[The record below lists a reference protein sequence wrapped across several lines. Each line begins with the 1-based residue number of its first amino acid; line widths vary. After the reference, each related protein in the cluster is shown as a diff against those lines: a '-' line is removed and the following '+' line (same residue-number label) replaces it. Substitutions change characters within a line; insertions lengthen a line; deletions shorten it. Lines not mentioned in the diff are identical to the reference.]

1 MFKHFSFF
9 LTKIS
14 KKFKSGIVS
23 ASGRNFL
30 GRVCVQHQGGLCK
43 NNYIKIDRFRYINKY
58 GLILRVLNHF
68 FFSGFIGLIVYSN
81 GLVNFILLSEGIKK
95 GYNIFSGRQKNKV
108 FVGST
113 QKLLNIKLFDSIN
126 SIENFPFSGAK
137 LARAAG
143 VFSNIFSKENEKS
156 VLKLSSG

>member
-1 MFKHFSFF
+1 M
-9 LTKIS
+9 
-14 KKFKSGIVS
+14 
-23 ASGRNFL
+23 
-30 GRVCVQHQGGLCK
+30 
-43 NNYIKIDRFRYINKY
+43 
-58 GLILRVLNHF
+58 
-68 FFSGFIGLIVYSN
+68 
-81 GLVNFILLSEGIKK
+81 KK
-95 GYNIFSGRQKNKV
+95 GFNIFSGRQQNKV

-156 VLKLSSG
+156 VLKLSSGWQIKVSNQSMAALGMVSHPSHIYVAIGKAGVNRHKGIRPTVRGVIKNPCDHPHGGGEGRGSPPAAHVSP